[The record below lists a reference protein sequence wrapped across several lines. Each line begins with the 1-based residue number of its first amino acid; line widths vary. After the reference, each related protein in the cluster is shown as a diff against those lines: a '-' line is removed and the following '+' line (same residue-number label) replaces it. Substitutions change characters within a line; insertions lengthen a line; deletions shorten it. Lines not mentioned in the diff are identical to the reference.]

1 MRFFDSSLTLSQ
13 KLYSFE
19 EMIIFAKKHT
29 IKQNINASRFFINR
43 NKALTNIPWNP
54 IYATVVV
61 DSRCNQRCKFCLW
74 HSKDT
79 PRPYWPL
86 HLKFDDFRRI
96 ADILSQKN
104 LAHIHF
110 CGTGE
115 PLFNKDIFKM
125 IEYAQNKKMT
135 TSLMSNCSEIMTPNI
150 DKIANSGIVRFFTN
164 IDSGFPDQ
172 FEEIKEHANFDVV
185 LNNVRKLV
193 EMRTKAKAK
202 FKIAIYC
209 IAMRSNYK
217 SYKQLMKIVHEIG
230 ADEIW
235 FSYLQPFEE
244 MNELTSSKNVIQQ
257 SDEHILKELDEAIE
271 FGRNLGLNV
280 FPPHFPPKTKS
291 RVNCDTMWWKLMI
304 NLPNDK
310 IPSEKW
316 VGNVSTHCFLAHT
329 GDAYSFGNIL
339 TDDFDDIWNG
349 EKIQNLR
356 EQLLTDAPEVCKK
369 CPDL

>member
-1 MRFFDSSLTLSQ
+1 
-13 KLYSFE
+13 
-19 EMIIFAKKHT
+19 
-29 IKQNINASRFFINR
+29 
-43 NKALTNIPWNP
+43 
-54 IYATVVV
+54 
-61 DSRCNQRCKFCLW
+61 
-74 HSKDT
+74 
-79 PRPYWPL
+79 
-86 HLKFDDFRRI
+86 
-96 ADILSQKN
+96 
-104 LAHIHF
+104 
-110 CGTGE
+110 
-115 PLFNKDIFKM
+115 
-125 IEYAQNKKMT
+125 
-135 TSLMSNCSEIMTPNI
+135 MSNCSEVMTPHI
-150 DKIANSGIVRFFTN
+150 DQIANSGIVRFFTN

-172 FEEIKEHANFDVV
+172 FEEIKEHANFNVV
-185 LNNVRKLV
+185 LNNIRKLV

-217 SYKQLMKIVHEIG
+217 SYKQLMKIVNEIG

-310 IPSEKW
+310 IPREKW
-316 VGNVSTHCFLAHT
+316 IGNVSTHCFLAHT

-356 EQLLTDAPEVCKK
+356 EQLLTNAPEVCKK